1 MGGLKSMVFPDEPR
15 PLAARRFLKIVFR
28 AVHVLFAGVY
38 LGAFVFAATADA
50 RCAWGIGLA
59 ISGVLLLLLDLHESG
74 AFLLQVRGLLVMI
87 KIALLI
93 CLPLLHPHEACVL
106 GSVVIVS
113 VISSH
118 APSSVRYRVLFGGG
132 KIKGASSSG

>member
-1 MGGLKSMVFPDEPR
+1 MVFPDEPR
-15 PLAARRFLKIVFR
+15 PLAGRRFLKIVFR

-38 LGAFVFAATADA
+38 LGAFVFGATADA
-50 RCAWGIGLA
+50 RCGWGIGLA

-87 KIALLI
+87 KIVLLI

-106 GSVVIVS
+106 GSIVVVS

-118 APSSVRYRVLFGGG
+118 APSKVRYRVLFGGG
-132 KIKGASSSG
+132 RIKGADSSG